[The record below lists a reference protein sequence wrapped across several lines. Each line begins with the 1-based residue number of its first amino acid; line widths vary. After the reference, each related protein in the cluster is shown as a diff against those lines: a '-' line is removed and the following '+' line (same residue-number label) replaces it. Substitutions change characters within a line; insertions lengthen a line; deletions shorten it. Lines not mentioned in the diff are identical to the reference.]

1 MRYKLFLATL
11 VFGIVTTSF
20 APPEQ
25 TSNYRIVIDKSDYEL
40 QVFDEEGWVATY
52 PVVFGNNDQGDK
64 LVQGDRKT
72 PEGSFKIIAMR
83 NHAKWCRFMA
93 LDYPTKAS
101 RELFEARKKAGKIP
115 AKAKLGGDVGIH
127 GTWPHDDYLIDNYTN
142 WTLGCIALKNDDL
155 IDLYETVTVG
165 TKVEIQK

>member
-1 MRYKLFLATL
+1 MRYKLFLATI
-11 VFGIVTTSF
+11 VFGVVATSF

-25 TSNYRIVIDKSDYEL
+25 TSNYKIIIDKSDYEL

-64 LVQGDRKT
+64 MVQGDRKT
-72 PEGSFKIIAMR
+72 PEGNFKINAIR
-83 NHAKWCRFMA
+83 NHAKWVKFMA

-155 IDLYETVTVG
+155 IDLYETIGVG
-165 TKVEIQK
+165 TTVEIRK